1 MSHNDIKRDY
11 YNILRKAANLF
22 IEKGCD
28 NTSLRELVSV
38 LQLPLEETPSRCHD
52 TRDILQD
59 IFRFVWAKAVSRTG
73 EILRRESDPRD
84 ALSQAF
90 ADFFRLFLVDEP
102 ILGKCIILE
111 SHRYDKEKM
120 RLTFLIPEVTEFLNM
135 IRRYVKGNYD
145 AGYFISINPHALL
158 ELFLSILYGMMSIWV
173 IQEDIGYSSQFS
185 VMDFE
190 TISRMLVSSLSIS
203 SLEQS
208 KIYYDTVAPVYDELY
223 TDGISRAENSIVEDI
238 LKENLKE
245 GDRILD
251 IGCGSG
257 LGFALIRNLKME
269 YEYVGIDISSE
280 MIHKAKAKYLGFNN
294 GSFLVMDMTNLSYF
308 KRNDFDAVISL
319 FGSFSHVI
327 NYTKAVAEIERV
339 LKPGGLIFIMVYSR
353 YSIRNLFKT
362 ITKLSLNSLSEI
374 QPYEIRKTSGSIFAD
389 ARFYTAKSVRRAFE
403 RFYNIRIIGLNAFL
417 ELPLLRLPYL
427 SQERWMFAKRFL
439 LKETKLLSPIPNLSH
454 SLIIIGER
462 LP

>member
-1 MSHNDIKRDY
+1 MSHNEINRDY
-11 YNILRKAANLF
+11 YNILCKVADLF

-28 NTSLRELVSV
+28 NTSLDTLVSV
-38 LQLPLEETPSRCHD
+38 LQLPLEEIQSQWHD
-52 TRDILQD
+52 TRDVLQN
-59 IFRFVWAKAVSRTG
+59 IFRFVWAKAVSRTR
-73 EILRRESDPRD
+73 EILRREKDHRD
-84 ALSQAF
+84 ALSNAF
-90 ADFFRLFLVDEP
+90 ADLFRLFLVDEP

-120 RLTFLIPEVTEFLNM
+120 RLTFLIPEVTEFFNM
-135 IRRYVKGNYD
+135 ISRYVKGNYD
-145 AGYFISINPHALL
+145 AGYFISINPNVLL

-190 TISRMLVSSLSIS
+190 TISRMLVSSFSIPP
-203 SLEQS
+203 LEQS

-238 LKENLKE
+238 LKKNLKD

-251 IGCGSG
+251 LGCGSG
-257 LGFALIRNLKME
+257 LGYALMKNMD

-294 GSFLVMDMTNLSYF
+294 ASFLVMNMTDLSYF

-319 FGSFSHVI
+319 FGSFSHVV
-327 NYTKAVAEIERV
+327 NYTKAIAEIERV

-403 RFYNIRIIGLNAFL
+403 RFCNIRIIGLNAFL

-427 SQERWMFAKRFL
+427 SQKRWIFAKRFL
-439 LKETKLLSPIPNLSH
+439 LKETKLLSRLPNLSH
-454 SLIIIGER
+454 SLIIIGKQ